1 MNFYLRSAGITVPL
15 CAVLFKSEKILN
27 VSWWPTLDLLH
38 EDVKTHVQMQS

>member
-1 MNFYLRSAGITVPL
+1 MNLYLRSSATATMH
-15 CAVLFKSEKILN
+15 AVVYSNLRRIN